1 MLPLISSIFFY
12 SDIKKRMMLVLS
24 LLLFLMCLLMI
35 PHRNNFKVKKKVNH
49 DKFNEYDI
57 SSHHKNFPGNF
68 RKKKT
73 EHGGKQTV
81 SNVLCF
87 QNDTSTAF
95 IMKML
100 DGLWLVLWMHEL

>member
-1 MLPLISSIFFY
+1 MW
-12 SDIKKRMMLVLS
+12 
-24 LLLFLMCLLMI
+24 LLMI

-49 DKFNEYDI
+49 DKYDF
-57 SSHHKNFPGNF
+57 SSHHKNFPENF

-73 EHGGKQTV
+73 EHGDKQTV

-95 IMKML
+95 IMML
-100 DGLWLVLWMHEL
+100 DGMAGAMDA